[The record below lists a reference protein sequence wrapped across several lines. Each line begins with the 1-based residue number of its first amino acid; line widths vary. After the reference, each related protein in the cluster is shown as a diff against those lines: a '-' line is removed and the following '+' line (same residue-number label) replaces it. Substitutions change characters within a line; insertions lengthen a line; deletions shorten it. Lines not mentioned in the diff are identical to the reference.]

1 MTEETQ
7 FIINHKAHHSFAIQ
21 CSIGNQ
27 EKNYNQELDF
37 PQQRCWYQKLCCL
50 LVTQKALQLPF
61 FLLLLLFLVAV
72 FGQTDKKFV
81 RKRFFDS
88 LPRNRVTKIAVISLD
103 TLNMF
108 LKKLFPTLLFPKRMA
123 HIIHLFMATS
133 IHNIR
138 EGTRN
143 SQKLR
148 YKLIR
153 RWKKI
158 QWSKE
163 RKIELISKKL
173 RGKEK
178 VFKRSNWLMLYA
190 GECNIK
196 TG

>member
-103 TLNMF
+103 TKHVFEKIIPCVVIPEPCGTCHSLIHGNQHSQHPRRH
-108 LKKLFPTLLFPKRMA
+108 KKQPET
-123 HIIHLFMATS
+123 
-133 IHNIR
+133 
-138 EGTRN
+138 
-143 SQKLR
+143 Q
-148 YKLIR
+148 
-153 RWKKI
+153 I
-158 QWSKE
+158 Q
-163 RKIELISKKL
+163 
-173 RGKEK
+173 
-178 VFKRSNWLMLYA
+178 VN
-190 GECNIK
+190 
-196 TG
+196 